1 MLMFAAVIAEL
12 LIYLA
17 VYFSF
22 NNRKLFIVNFAKDLL
37 TNEVSVLVRNLD
49 FLSIP
54 KEFSKVEVEIYENQS
69 IALVYIEGKCYSLVL
84 KQDNQIDS
92 IFLLKTNILPNNVN
106 DHQDR
111 QDFINV
117 IKMLLD
123 KIYSVADIKEYEK
136 QHQEHV
142 FLRLMDM
149 FDEGKVDLI
158 NEENSKVYS
167 DIEKG
172 FMKLEIDIMDN
183 KINALNSSI
192 SDVSKNLQSTVDELE
207 ENTWGNKIR
216 KTINQQ

>member
-1 MLMFAAVIAEL
+1 M
-12 LIYLA
+12 
-17 VYFSF
+17 
-22 NNRKLFIVNFAKDLL
+22 
-37 TNEVSVLVRNLD
+37 LVRNLD

-54 KEFSKVEVEIYENQS
+54 KEFSKVEVEIYDNKS
-69 IALVYIEGKCYSLVL
+69 ISLVYIDGKGYSLVL
-84 KQDNQIDS
+84 KQNDDIDS
-92 IFLLKTNILPNNVN
+92 IFLLKTDILPNNVN

-149 FDEGKVDLI
+149 LNDGVDVEI
-158 NEENSKVYS
+158 ITEESSKVYT

-183 KINALNSSI
+183 KINALNSSVA
-192 SDVSKNLQSTVDELE
+192 DVSSNLESTVNDIE
-207 ENTWGNKIR
+207 EKDWGNRIR

>member
-1 MLMFAAVIAEL
+1 M
-12 LIYLA
+12 
-17 VYFSF
+17 
-22 NNRKLFIVNFAKDLL
+22 
-37 TNEVSVLVRNLD
+37 LVRNLD

-54 KEFSKVEVEIYENQS
+54 KEFSKVEVEVHDNQS
-69 IALVYIEGKCYSLVL
+69 ISLVYIENKGYSLVL
-84 KQDNQIDS
+84 KDNNKIDS
-92 IFLLKTNILPNNVN
+92 VFLLKTDILPNNVN
-106 DHQDR
+106 EHHDR
-111 QDFINV
+111 EDFINI

-149 FDEGKVDLI
+149 LTDGDAVDVI
-158 NEENSKVYS
+158 TAENSDIYS

-172 FMKLEIDIMDN
+172 FMKLEIDILEN
-183 KINALNSSI
+183 KINALNSSL
-192 SDVSKNLQSTVDELE
+192 SDMSSNLQNTVNEIE

>member
-1 MLMFAAVIAEL
+1 M
-12 LIYLA
+12 
-17 VYFSF
+17 
-22 NNRKLFIVNFAKDLL
+22 
-37 TNEVSVLVRNLD
+37 LVRNLD

-54 KEFSKVEVEIYENQS
+54 KEFSKVEVEIHDKQS
-69 IALVYIEGKCYSLVL
+69 ISLVYIENKGYSLVL
-84 KQDNQIDS
+84 KDDNKIDS
-92 IFLLKTNILPNNVN
+92 VFLLKTDILPNNVN
-106 DHQDR
+106 DHHDR
-111 QDFINV
+111 EDFINI

-149 FDEGKVDLI
+149 LTDGDAVDVI
-158 NEENSKVYS
+158 TEENSDIYS

-172 FMKLEIDIMDN
+172 FMKLEIDILEN
-183 KINALNSSI
+183 KINALNSSL
-192 SDVSKNLQSTVDELE
+192 SDMSSNLQNTVNEIE

>member
-1 MLMFAAVIAEL
+1 M
-12 LIYLA
+12 
-17 VYFSF
+17 
-22 NNRKLFIVNFAKDLL
+22 
-37 TNEVSVLVRNLD
+37 LVRNLD

-54 KEFSKVEVEIYENQS
+54 KEFSKVEVDIYDGRS
-69 IALVYIEGKCYSLVL
+69 IALVYIGGKGYSLVL
-84 KQDNQIDS
+84 KQNDDIDS
-92 IFLLKTNILPNNVN
+92 IFLLKTDILPNNIN
-106 DHQDR
+106 EHQDK

-149 FDEGKVDLI
+149 LNDGVDVEI
-158 NEENSKVYS
+158 ITESSKVYM

-172 FMKLEIDIMDN
+172 FMKLEIDILEN
-183 KINALNSSI
+183 KINALNSSVA
-192 SDVSKNLQSTVDELE
+192 DVSSNLQSTVNDIE
-207 ENTWGNKIR
+207 EKDWGNRIK

>member
-1 MLMFAAVIAEL
+1 M
-12 LIYLA
+12 
-17 VYFSF
+17 
-22 NNRKLFIVNFAKDLL
+22 
-37 TNEVSVLVRNLD
+37 LVRKLD

-54 KEFSKVEVEIYENQS
+54 KEFSKVEVEIHDKQS
-69 IALVYIEGKCYSLVL
+69 ISLVYIENKGYSLVL
-84 KQDNQIDS
+84 KDDNKIDS
-92 IFLLKTNILPNNVN
+92 VFLLKTDILPNNVN
-106 DHQDR
+106 DHHDR
-111 QDFINV
+111 EDFINI

-149 FDEGKVDLI
+149 LTDGDAVDVI
-158 NEENSKVYS
+158 TEENSDIYS

-172 FMKLEIDIMDN
+172 FMKLEIDILEN
-183 KINALNSSI
+183 KINALNSSL
-192 SDVSKNLQSTVDELE
+192 SDMSSNLQNTVNEIE

>member
-1 MLMFAAVIAEL
+1 M
-12 LIYLA
+12 
-17 VYFSF
+17 
-22 NNRKLFIVNFAKDLL
+22 
-37 TNEVSVLVRNLD
+37 LVRNLD

-54 KEFSKVEVEIYENQS
+54 KEFFKVEVNIYENSS
-69 IALVYIEGKCYSLVL
+69 IALVYIEKKGYSLVL
-84 KQDNQIDS
+84 KDNDDINS
-92 IFLLKTNILPNNVN
+92 VFLLKTDILPNNIN
-106 DHQDR
+106 EHGDR

-123 KIYSVADIKEYEK
+123 KIYNIADIKEYEK

-149 FDEGKVDLI
+149 LNEGTEVEI
-158 NEENSKVYS
+158 ISEENSKLYS

-183 KINALNSSI
+183 KINALNSSV
-192 SDVSKNLQSTVDELE
+192 SDVSHNLDSTVKNIE
-207 ENTWGNKIR
+207 ESNWSNRIK

>member
-1 MLMFAAVIAEL
+1 MMLKGMQVPLNF
-12 LIYLA
+12 
-17 VYFSF
+17 
-22 NNRKLFIVNFAKDLL
+22 KLGGNM
-37 TNEVSVLVRNLD
+37 LVRNLD

-54 KEFSKVEVEIYENQS
+54 KEFSKVEVEIHDKQS
-69 IALVYIEGKCYSLVL
+69 ISLVYIENKGYSLVL
-84 KQDNQIDS
+84 KDDNKIDS
-92 IFLLKTNILPNNVN
+92 VFLLKTDILPNNVN
-106 DHQDR
+106 EHHDR
-111 QDFINV
+111 EDFINI

-149 FDEGKVDLI
+149 LTDGDAVDVI
-158 NEENSKVYS
+158 TEENSDIYA

-172 FMKLEIDIMDN
+172 FMKLEIDILEN
-183 KINALNSSI
+183 KINALNSSL
-192 SDVSKNLQSTVDELE
+192 SDMSSNLQSTVNEIE